1 MPLRPLPVLLAAATA
16 LASCKGARSGEAPS
30 FDADPLLLVPA
41 SAFVTVNVDA
51 RSVFANPAVG
61 SSIAGAAQALLP
73 VPDDVGLQ
81 AARDVDRAVAMGF
94 AGTDMDIAVILSG
107 RFDPARLAAATHTKA
122 GTPIVAGTYAG
133 FAVSTAGPLTY
144 AVLTSRTVVAGTA
157 NGVHFVLDR
166 THDPHLARVLPPWAI
181 ETLGTPGAQTALAA
195 DFASQPAAGAALSS
209 LNVSWLE
216 GLRIARVVSNFGDP
230 GMNVGGTLTYGDPEH
245 AQAAA
250 DGARRAAQWVKT
262 LGPLLGGVQLQ
273 RVDIQA
279 QATDAR
285 IAFALDDRSLQ
296 ALVALGLR
304 VLPSARP

>member
-1 MPLRPLPVLLAAATA
+1 MPALLAVAIAVT
-16 LASCKGARSGEAPS
+16 SCKAARSGEAPS
-30 FDADPLLLVPA
+30 FDVDPLLLVPT
-41 SAFVTVNVDA
+41 SAFVTANVDV
-51 RSVFANPAVG
+51 RSIFANPAVG
-61 SSIAGAAQALLP
+61 PSIAAAAQGLLP
-73 VPDDVGLQ
+73 LPDDVGLQ
-81 AARDVDRAVAMGF
+81 AQRDVDRAVVMGF
-94 AGTDMDIAVILSG
+94 SGADVDVAVVLSG
-107 RFDPARLAAATHTKA
+107 RFDPARLAAATRTKA
-122 GTPIVAGTYAG
+122 GTPIVPGTYAG
-133 FAVSTAGPLTY
+133 FAVSTVGSLTY
-144 AVLTSRTVVAGTA
+144 AALTSRTVVAGTA
-157 NGVHFVLDR
+157 DGVHRVLDR
-166 THDPHLARVLPPWAI
+166 AHDPHLARVLGPWMGQTL
-181 ETLGTPGAQTALAA
+181 ETQGAQIALAA
-195 DFASQPAAGAALSS
+195 DFASQPAAAAVLSS

-216 GLRIARVVSNFGDP
+216 GLRVARVVSNFGDP

-304 VLPSARP
+304 VLPSPRP

>member
-1 MPLRPLPVLLAAATA
+1 MPALFAAAVL

-30 FDADPLLLVPA
+30 FDADPLLLVPS
-41 SAFVTVNVDA
+41 SAFVAANFDA
-51 RSVFANPAVG
+51 RSIFANPAVG
-61 SSIAGAAQALLP
+61 SSIAGAAQGLLP
-73 VPDDVGLQ
+73 LPDDVGLQ
-81 AARDVDRAVAMGF
+81 ASRDVDRAVMVGF
-94 AGTDMDIAVILSG
+94 GGPDVDIAVVLSG
-107 RFDPARLAAATHTKA
+107 RFDAARMAAATRTKA
-122 GTPIVAGTYAG
+122 GTPVVAGTYAG
-133 FAVSTAGPLTY
+133 FAVSTAGSLTY
-144 AVLTSRTVVAGTA
+144 AVLTPHTVVAGTA
-157 NGVHFVLDR
+157 GAVHRVLDR
-166 THDPHLARVLPPWAI
+166 THDPHLARVLPPWMAQ
-181 ETLGTPGAQTALAA
+181 TLETPGAQIAAAA
-195 DFASQPAAGAALSS
+195 DFASQPAAGAVLAS

-216 GLRIARVVSNFGDP
+216 GLRVARVVSNFGDP

-279 QATDAR
+279 QAADAR

-304 VLPSARP
+304 VLPTLKP